1 MQLEAAGGRKEG
13 RGNRVMLFA
22 DAAEVLVVLRLH
34 ELLSVIAALVHQPL
48 KETLIASI
56 LRCLLQFRL
65 GVSARRKRERDLSVG
80 FELLELVELGR
91 FFF

>member
-56 LRCLLQFRL
+56 
-65 GVSARRKRERDLSVG
+65 
-80 FELLELVELGR
+80 
-91 FFF
+91 

>member
-1 MQLEAAGGRKEG
+1 MAKTMHGSMQLEAAGGRKEG
-13 RGNRVMLFA
+13 RGNRVMLLA

-56 LRCLLQFRL
+56 
-65 GVSARRKRERDLSVG
+65 
-80 FELLELVELGR
+80 
-91 FFF
+91 